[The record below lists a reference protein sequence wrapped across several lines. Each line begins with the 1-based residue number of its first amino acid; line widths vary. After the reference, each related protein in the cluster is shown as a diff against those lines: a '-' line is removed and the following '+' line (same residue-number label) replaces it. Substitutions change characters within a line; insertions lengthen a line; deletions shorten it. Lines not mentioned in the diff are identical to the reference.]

1 MAIASFTEDIS
12 SHIPAVHLL
21 MNLGYEYITP
31 EQTIKDRDGKKSRVV
46 LVDILKD
53 WLAKNN
59 EISFKGETHNFSDKN
74 IQNAIDHIVGLPF
87 ESLMAN
93 NEKIYDHLSYGTT
106 LEQTINGDTKSFSLQ
121 YIDFKNPENNVFHI
135 TDEYEVERRLSNKT
149 RRPDIVLFVNGIPLA
164 VIEAKRP
171 DMKDPMKQAISQFQR
186 NQKSDEIPELFTY
199 SQVVMGVSQNLARYA
214 TAGTP
219 PDYWAVWKEEDSEYG
234 EAKLKEI
241 INKPL
246 TSEQKEDI
254 FKEKTDVQRRYA
266 EKAWKSGDRLP
277 SPQDKAIFSLLTPKR
292 LLELTYGFIVFDNK
306 IKKVCR
312 YQQYFAIGKTVERVT
327 NTRGD
332 EQRKGGVI
340 WHTTGSGKSLTMV
353 MMAKALVLEKE
364 IKNPRVILVTD
375 RIDLDDQIKN
385 TFKACGKDV
394 AKASTGS
401 HLLELLESKKN
412 DIVTTVINKFE
423 KVSENGFKDLSNN
436 VFILIDESHRSNYGT
451 AAALMRKSFPN
462 ACYIGFTGTPLLKK
476 DKSTAKQF
484 GGFIHKYT
492 MNQAVKDKAV
502 VPLLYEGRMSE
513 LRGDRDKLDKW
524 FERITAELTPEQQ
537 ADLKKKFKREEEI
550 MKSDQRLMEI
560 SFDIRD
566 HYLEKYMSTGYK
578 GMLACSSKENAI
590 RYKRYFDEFK
600 DIKTDVI
607 ISGPDDREGH
617 SDLDESNVSDVI
629 KFWKAMMNQYGGEK
643 RYTET
648 IINNFKKSD
657 EPHLL
662 IVVDKLLTGFDAPN
676 NSVLYVDKRLKEHNL
691 LQAIARVN
699 RVSEGKPYGLIVD
712 YRGIFGEINDAI
724 DTYAALENE
733 GFDKEDVEGTLVN
746 VEIEIKELPQRHTN
760 LWEVFK
766 EVENKHDIES
776 MQRHLEP
783 GNIRKQFYGR
793 LREYSNTLGLALSN
807 AKFQDTTDKKT
818 IANYSKD
825 LKDFVNLRAS
835 VKQRFA
841 ETIDYSSY
849 EKQIRNI
856 INKHIGADQV
866 EVIIEQTSIFDVE
879 NFDEEL
885 EKIHGD
891 AAKADTIASRI
902 KRSISEKMDEDP
914 ALYMKLSEMI
924 NEAIRDHR
932 KKRLDD
938 QEYLNKVSAVMD
950 EFRGV
955 TEPPSIPEAIRE
967 NQSARAFYGLIEETE
982 KLNIL
987 DQDQWAKAALKVNE
1001 IIENHKVRDFEHN
1014 QDVQNKMLNDLD
1026 DYFYSLK
1033 GRFDLDLTAVD
1044 LDYLLERIIR
1054 VAIRRAEL

>member
-1 MAIASFTEDIS
+1 MAIANFTEDIS

-31 EQTIKDRDGKKSRVV
+31 EQTIELRDGKKSRVV
-46 LVDILKD
+46 LVDVLRD
-53 WLAKNN
+53 WISKNN
-59 EISFKGETHNFSDKN
+59 EITFKGEKHNFTDKN
-74 IQNAIDHIVGLPF
+74 IQNAIDQIVGLPF
-87 ESLMAN
+87 DSLMAN
-93 NEKIYDHLSYGTT
+93 NEKIFDLLTFGTT
-106 LEQTINGDTKSFSLQ
+106 QEQTINGDTKSFSIQ

-171 DMKDPMKQAISQFQR
+171 DMRDPMKQAISQFQR

-199 SQVVMGVSQNLARYA
+199 SQIVMGVSQNLARYA

-219 PDYWAVWKEEDSEYG
+219 PDYWAVWKEESNDYSE
-234 EAKLKEI
+234 EILKEI

-246 TSEQKEDI
+246 TEEQKEAI
-254 FKEKTDVQRRYA
+254 FKEKTEFQRKYA
-266 EKAWKSGDRLP
+266 EKSWNSGDRLP
-277 SPQDKAIFSLLTPKR
+277 SPQDKAIFSLLSPKR

-306 IKKVCR
+306 IKKICR
-312 YQQYFAIGKTVERVT
+312 YQQYFAIGKTIERVT
-327 NTRGD
+327 NIRGD
-332 EQRKGGVI
+332 EQRQGGVI

-353 MMAKALVLEKE
+353 MMAKALVLENS
-364 IKNPRVILVTD
+364 IKNPRVVLVTD
-375 RIDLDDQIKN
+375 RIDLDDQIKT

-394 AKASTGS
+394 AKANTGS

-423 KVSENGFKDLSNN
+423 KVSESGFKDQSHNIF
-436 VFILIDESHRSNYGT
+436 VLIDESHRSNYGT

-513 LRGDRDKLDKW
+513 LRGDQKKLDKW
-524 FERITAELTPEQQ
+524 FERITADLTPEQQ

-550 MKSDQRLMEI
+550 LKSDQRLMEI
-560 SFDIRD
+560 AYDIRE
-566 HYLEKYMSTGYK
+566 HYLEKYMGTGYK
-578 GMLACSSKENAI
+578 GMLACSSKENAV

-600 DIKTDVI
+600 DIKTEVVI
-607 ISGPDDREGH
+607 SSADDREGH
-617 SDLDESNVSDVI
+617 EDLDESNVTEVV
-629 KFWKAMMNQYGGEK
+629 KFLKAMANLHGSEQK
-643 RYTET
+643 YTDSS
-648 IINNFKKSD
+648 ISNFKKAD
-657 EPHLL
+657 EPHIL

-746 VEIEIKELPQRHTN
+746 VELEIKELPQRHAN

-766 EVENKHDIES
+766 EVENKHDLES

-783 GNIRKQFYGR
+783 ENIRKEFYSR
-793 LREYSNTLGLALSN
+793 LRDYSNTLSLALSN

-841 ETIDYSSY
+841 ETVDYSSY

-866 EVIIEQTSIFDVE
+866 EVIIEQTSIFDID

-885 EKIHGD
+885 EKIQGD
-891 AAKADTIASRI
+891 VAKADTIASRM

-932 KKRLDD
+932 LKRLSD
-938 QEYLNKVSAVMD
+938 QEYLNKVTEVMN

-955 TEPPSIPEAIRE
+955 TEPPSIPSEIKD
-967 NQSARAFYGLIEETE
+967 NQSARAYFGLIEETE
-982 KLNIL
+982 KLGTL
-987 DQDQWAKAALKVNE
+987 GHDQWVKAALKVDE
-1001 IIENHKVRDFEHN
+1001 IIEKHKVRDFEHN

-1033 GRFDLDLTAVD
+1033 GRHELDLTASD
-1044 LDYLLERIIR
+1044 LDFLLERIMR
-1054 VAIRRAEL
+1054 VAIRRAQS